1 VTAEGA
7 NLLTLVVALFV
18 HPGRDAEFAQFEEQ
32 AADIMRRYGGRI
44 ERRIS
49 IASAS
54 ESDPTE
60 VHVVTFPD
68 SAALDRYQRDPDVV
82 ALADVRARAI
92 RRTIVWR
99 GATAGQFPP

>member
-1 VTAEGA
+1 MTAEGA

-44 ERRIS
+44 
-49 IASAS
+49 
-54 ESDPTE
+54 
-60 VHVVTFPD
+60 
-68 SAALDRYQRDPDVV
+68 DRYQRDPDIV